1 MSCSDTCISDCLDIC
16 CKQTSFWIQRVRMSW
31 IWSLPQEFWPRD
43 TFSCDT
49 SALCVIPSLSSV
61 TTSMV
66 LQILKRTGWQWCSST
81 GRKGSCRWPGEVT
94 VHCCRDGSSMLQ
106 GLLKVYVLTRMQVH
120 GLNGMGPVAAS
131 AADLK
136 FEVLRRN
143 EAHTNAE
150 QPNNNC

>member
-1 MSCSDTCISDCLDIC
+1 MC
-16 CKQTSFWIQRVRMSW
+16 
-31 IWSLPQEFWPRD
+31 D
-43 TFSCDT
+43 TFSLFCDDIDGFAD
-49 SALCVIPSLSSV
+49 SEAHGLAMVQSDRQKRKLPMAGRSDSSL
-61 TTSMV
+61 
-66 LQILKRTGWQWCSST
+66 LQ
-81 GRKGSCRWPGEVT
+81 RWLVNAA
-94 VHCCRDGSSMLQ
+94 

>member
-1 MSCSDTCISDCLDIC
+1 
-16 CKQTSFWIQRVRMSW
+16 
-31 IWSLPQEFWPRD
+31 
-43 TFSCDT
+43 
-49 SALCVIPSLSSV
+49 
-61 TTSMV
+61 
-66 LQILKRTGWQWCSST
+66 
-81 GRKGSCRWPGEVT
+81 
-94 VHCCRDGSSMLQ
+94 MLQ
-106 GLLKVYVLTRMQVH
+106 GVLKVYVLTRVQVH